1 MPHSNVTLPQESS
14 SASNLARVMLA
25 EAIGTFLLVLVGTA
39 VAIAATLGKNTAG
52 PAYDS
57 LAVAL
62 SFGLILIA
70 IVAAIGQISGAH
82 VNPAVTLGLA
92 VVRRFPWRYVPA
104 YFVAQLAG
112 GIVASLAVWA
122 AYGHGAY
129 NDAHLGLPSPVHGT
143 SNLQV
148 LLVEALIAF
157 MLVLTVIATATDP
170 RVPAGAAAMAIGFS
184 LAAGVLLGGPVS
196 GGAGNPARALAPMI
210 VTGLYPVWFYYTLG
224 PLVGGVV
231 AALLYRLIHGGSA
244 PTVALAD
251 QSTDTAATR
260 PHEAFIPPLSSASRR
275 NDLPGTNDPDA

>member
-1 MPHSNVTLPQESS
+1 MRPPSPAGVTEAPAPGPASVSNI
-14 SASNLARVMLA
+14 ARIMLA
-25 EAIGTFLLVLVGTA
+25 EATGTFMLVLVGTA

-70 IVAAIGQISGAH
+70 IVGAIGQVSGAH

-92 VVRRFPWRYVPA
+92 IARKFPWRHVPTYA
-104 YFVAQLAG
+104 VAQLAG
-112 GIVASLAVWA
+112 AVLASFVVWA
-122 AYGHGAY
+122 AFGHGAY

-170 RVPAGAAAMAIGFS
+170 RVPAGTAAVSIGFS

-224 PLVGGVV
+224 PLLGAAA
-231 AALLYRLIHGGSA
+231 AALLYRLIQGASPLA
-244 PTVALAD
+244 VTVAA
-251 QSTDTAATR
+251 
-260 PHEAFIPPLSSASRR
+260 P
-275 NDLPGTNDPDA
+275 